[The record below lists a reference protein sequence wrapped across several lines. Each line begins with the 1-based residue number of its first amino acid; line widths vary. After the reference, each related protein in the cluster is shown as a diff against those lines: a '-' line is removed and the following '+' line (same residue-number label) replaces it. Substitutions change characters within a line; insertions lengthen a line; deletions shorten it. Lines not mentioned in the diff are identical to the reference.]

1 MPQGKEMLQG
11 VWWRGSEWEGVFVG
25 KSSKGQVEE
34 VLGFTVYSSVGR
46 GRHEGSGSVPAQLP
60 GFKGPVVRPPHYRPR
75 VSIFVK
81 TAMVFPYC
89 CMDLL

>member
-1 MPQGKEMLQG
+1 MTEIPLQRNLH
-11 VWWRGSEWEGVFVG
+11 WDGVFVG